1 MSGVTEMWWGVAFWR
16 VKFLYITVAF
26 HTPSRTTVLTCQFS
40 IKTPLYLLCHL
51 KPPKTRSQISPGRM
65 IMTSLWAFITEC
77 EKDINYKVLFGK
89 RDHRGMFNYYNP
101 CGLFCNCYKNQN
113 TSGDSKVTV
122 LKRIGQVILPELF
135 ALDVTTVANRLRG
148 QLERY
153 VPTLDFTMLQLIC
166 LLKKAHKNVPEACCT
181 TSADRG
187 WTWRWRP
194 WEFARRA
201 AAILHPWWGEKDG
214 KECIDIKIIFPSSMF
229 ECLLS
234 RRCKNLAHN
243 HWQNV
248 LLQQVIVYREWWHC
262 LNSNWGLR
270 CQSTVTKR
278 TFNMII

>member
-1 MSGVTEMWWGVAFWR
+1 
-16 VKFLYITVAF
+16 
-26 HTPSRTTVLTCQFS
+26 
-40 IKTPLYLLCHL
+40 
-51 KPPKTRSQISPGRM
+51 M

-135 ALDVTTVANRLRG
+135 ALDVTTVANRLKG

-187 WTWRWRP
+187 WT
-194 WEFARRA
+194 
-201 AAILHPWWGEKDG
+201 
-214 KECIDIKIIFPSSMF
+214 
-229 ECLLS
+229 
-234 RRCKNLAHN
+234 
-243 HWQNV
+243 
-248 LLQQVIVYREWWHC
+248 
-262 LNSNWGLR
+262 
-270 CQSTVTKR
+270 
-278 TFNMII
+278 